1 MMHVL
6 KFNDRR
12 IKDICKILCHG
23 LQFGGKGKKVTTGP
37 SDVSL
42 NSIFFDSELSVMNVE
57 QHDTS
62 YDVIT

>member
-6 KFNDRR
+6 KSNDRR
-12 IKDICKILCHG
+12 IKDIWKCLCHG
-23 LQFGGKGKKVTTGP
+23 LQFGGKGNKVTTGP

-42 NSIFFDSELSVMNVE
+42 NSIFYSELSIMNAE
-57 QHDTS
+57 QNYTS